1 MLMNNTERRTIRG
14 YVPWYSDDYR
24 ISLVAPRPKADP
36 CFMSPKDIYA
46 EMLRTVVNQE
56 EACRKIS
63 TMMYQHMHGH
73 RFVGLIAGPTGSG
86 KSFIAE
92 SLKRIYPDIVYIRD
106 ISNVTCD
113 GWKGDKK
120 VSTLFKDVLIPQSE
134 HRPYPVLFL
143 DECDKMFSPKIT
155 SAGENV
161 SETVQAE
168 FLSVIHGTRMSIPD
182 GDGYT
187 TVDTSKCS
195 FLFAGAFEKTAE
207 SIAGSEPRLGFGAS
221 GGKAKAYDKEL
232 TMDDI
237 HGAGC
242 INELCG
248 RIQRLVCLN
257 PFGEGDYRKMLDMT
271 GRGPVHELEEEFGMS
286 IKISSDRKDA
296 IAHTAYEKKLG
307 IRGIK
312 NILREEI
319 DEIVWENCNA
329 KVMEIA

>member
-1 MLMNNTERRTIRG
+1 MNNAECRTVRRYI
-14 YVPWYSDDYR
+14 PWYSDDYK
-24 ISLVAPRPKADP
+24 ISSLAPGPKADP
-36 CFMSPKDIYA
+36 FFMTPKGIYD
-46 EMLRTVVNQE
+46 EMMKTVVNQD
-56 EACRKIS
+56 EACRKIA

-73 RFVGLIAGPTGSG
+73 RFVGLLAGPTGSG

-92 SLKRIYPDIVYIRD
+92 SLKKLYPDIVYLRD

-168 FLSVIHGTRMSIPD
+168 FLSVIHGTRLRIPD
-182 GDGYT
+182 GDGYI

-207 SIAGSEPRLGFGAS
+207 SIADSEPRLGFGAS
-221 GGKAKAYDKEL
+221 GSRAKAYDKQL

-237 HGAGC
+237 HSAGC

-248 RIQRLVCLN
+248 RLQRLVCLN
-257 PFGEGDYRKMLDMT
+257 PFGESDFRRMLDMND
-271 GRGPVHELEEEFGMS
+271 RGPVHELEEEFGMS
-286 IKISSDRKDA
+286 IMISSERKDA
-296 IAHTAYEKKLG
+296 LAHTAYEKKLG

-312 NILREEI
+312 NIIREEI
-319 DEIVWENCNA
+319 DEMVWENCNA